1 MDVSPPVAEEA
12 MDLAGTDE
20 KMWVRMHAPELEVD
34 GSTWACAY
42 TIDAPLSVAGK
53 AEGETSLLAVVEALR
68 AISRVLYGSDEYRS
82 KQIGVE
88 GVFGQWLTPPAT
100 SDMLDIAPYPF

>member
-1 MDVSPPVAEEA
+1 MDALPPVAEEA

-20 KMWVRMHAPELEVD
+20 KMWVRMYAPELEPD
-34 GSTWACAY
+34 GRTWACAY
-42 TIDAPLSVAGK
+42 TIDAPLSVEGK
-53 AEGETSLLAVVEALR
+53 GIGETSLLAVVEALR
-68 AISRVLYGSDEYRS
+68 AISRALYGSDEYRS

-100 SDMLDIAPYPF
+100 SELLGVAPYPF